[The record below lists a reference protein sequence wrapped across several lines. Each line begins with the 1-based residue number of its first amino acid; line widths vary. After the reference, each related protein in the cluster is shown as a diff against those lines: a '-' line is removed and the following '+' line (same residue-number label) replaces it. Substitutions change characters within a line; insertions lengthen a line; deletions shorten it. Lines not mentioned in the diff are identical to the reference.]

1 MRQSAQEA
9 CTTEGMKKEAP
20 REARHR
26 REEASGGGMSKG
38 SRELDSTGPSA
49 TQGSGCA
56 DGGSAAQLTGEEHQD
71 EAAHRKEDMPPC
83 RMFLDADSL
92 SQATST
98 SIRGWRAG
106 NALLG
111 CIASMDEHRRIL
123 LVTSSEDVY
132 LITDLTMPYRQ
143 GGHDRP
149 RIGLDRLP

>member
-1 MRQSAQEA
+1 
-9 CTTEGMKKEAP
+9 
-20 REARHR
+20 
-26 REEASGGGMSKG
+26 MSKE
-38 SRELDSTGPSA
+38 SREPGSTGPSA

-98 SIRGWRAG
+98 SILGWRAG

-123 LVTSSEDVY
+123 LVTTSEDVF
-132 LITDLTMPYRQ
+132 LISDLLRPHRQ
-143 GGHDRP
+143 KGHERP